1 MLATDERIAHAVE
14 VLSRFAIA
22 NRLLHVRN
30 YVWRGGSLRF
40 QMEPRP
46 PREADVYYELEA
58 HWDAPVLEP
67 LAPTERGLERAA
79 RPVAEGRW
87 TRGTARYRLR
97 VGIDLGVPS
106 AIYIKASTRLESFVP
121 FHARPYDQVEHALDA
136 DLAAYVN
143 AFLSHFRPVP
153 EAAQADAEQLRELG
167 LTI

>member
-1 MLATDERIAHAVE
+1 MLATDERTARAVE

-46 PREADVYYELEA
+46 AREPDVYYELEA

-67 LAPTERGLERAA
+67 LAAPGRGIERAA
-79 RPVAEGRW
+79 RPVPEGRW
-87 TRGTARYRLR
+87 TRGTARYQLR

-106 AIYIKASTRLESFVP
+106 AIYIKATKRLESFVP

-143 AFLSHFRPVP
+143 AFLSHSRPVP
-153 EAAQADAEQLRELG
+153 EAAQADAEHLRQLG
-167 LTI
+167 LSI